1 MDKACFQHAMGYGDF
16 KDLKRGTFSDK
27 VLRDKAFNIAKN
39 PKYDRYER
47 GLASVVYTFFDKKSA
62 GSSIVNNDN
71 NNDYKQI
78 NQLLE
83 NLKKEKSILH
93 LEITFGA
100 LI

>member
-1 MDKACFQHAMGYGDF
+1 MGYGDF

-83 NLKKEKSILH
+83 NLKKEKNILH

>member
-1 MDKACFQHAMGYGDF
+1 MGYGDF
-16 KDLKRGTFSDK
+16 KDLKRGTFSNK

>member
-1 MDKACFQHAMGYGDF
+1 MGYGDF

-39 PKYDRYER
+39 SKYDRYER

-100 LI
+100 LS

>member
-1 MDKACFQHAMGYGDF
+1 MGYGDF

>member
-1 MDKACFQHAMGYGDF
+1 MGYGDF

-100 LI
+100 LS

>member
-1 MDKACFQHAMGYGDF
+1 MGYGDF

-93 LEITFGA
+93 LDITFGA

>member
-1 MDKACFQHAMGYGDF
+1 MGYGDF
-16 KDLKRGTFSDK
+16 KDLKSGTFSDK